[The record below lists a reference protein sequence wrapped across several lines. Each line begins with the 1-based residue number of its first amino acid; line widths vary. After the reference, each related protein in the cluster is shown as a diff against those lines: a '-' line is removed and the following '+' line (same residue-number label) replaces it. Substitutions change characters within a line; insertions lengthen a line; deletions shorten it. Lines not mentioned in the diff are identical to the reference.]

1 MNRIEIDGGYP
12 LHGEVAVQGSKNAVL
27 PMIAATLL
35 HKGISTLHNC
45 PKIIDVFYMV
55 QILRDLGCQADF
67 EGSSLIV
74 DATEVTSCEI
84 DPEYAGKM
92 RSSIIMLGGMLGR
105 LKEARV
111 AHPGGCVIG
120 KRPIDL
126 HLKAFEHMQV
136 QMEEQDG
143 ILHAWADELKGA
155 SIPFSFPSVGATENA
170 ILAAACAEGDTI
182 LTGCACEPEITEL
195 CSFLNAM
202 GGCITGGGT
211 DTIHIH
217 GVKALHDVEYDVAP
231 DRIVAGTYILAAV
244 GTRGVITLKNPPVK
258 DLEVLGGLA
267 EEMGGIY
274 ELSEEGLFV
283 DARRASGPVEK
294 ITTSPYPGFPTD
306 LQSQL
311 MAALTRA
318 EGSSI
323 ICENIFEDRF
333 KIIPELRKLGADITE
348 LDSKTALVRGVNR
361 LHGAAVRAEE
371 LRGGAALVIAGLMAE
386 GHTTVD
392 GKEFINRGYVD
403 ICTDFRLLGG
413 HIR

>member
-45 PKIIDVFYMV
+45 PKIIDVFYMA

-67 EGSSLIV
+67 EGSSLVV

-105 LKEARV
+105 IREARV

-126 HLKAFEHMQV
+126 HLKAFEQMQV
-136 QMEEQDG
+136 ELREKDG
-143 ILHAWADELKGA
+143 ILYASAPRLHGAD
-155 SIPFSFPSVGATENA
+155 IRFSFPSVGATENA
-170 ILAAACAEGDTI
+170 VLAAACADGDTV
-182 LTGCACEPEITEL
+182 LRGCACEPEIIEL

-202 GGCITGGGT
+202 GASVSGGGT

-217 GVKALHDVEYDVAP
+217 GVRKLHDVEYDVAP
-231 DRIVAGTYILAAV
+231 DRIVAGTYVLAAV
-244 GTRGVITLKNPPVK
+244 GTRGVINLKNPPAK
-258 DLEVLGGLA
+258 ELAALGSLV
-267 EEMGGIY
+267 EEMGGTY

-283 DARRASGPVEK
+283 DARRAAGPVRMV
-294 ITTSPYPGFPTD
+294 TTSPYPGFPTD
-306 LQSQL
+306 MQSQL
-311 MAALTRA
+311 MAALTKA
-318 EGSSI
+318 EGRST

-333 KIIPELRKLGADITE
+333 KIIPELQKLGADID
-348 LDSKTALVRGVNR
+348 LADPSTAVVRGVKR
-361 LHGAAVRAEE
+361 LHGAQVEARE

-386 GHTTVD
+386 GHTIVE